1 MAYQVEQLKLN
12 FGKRDESMEAL
23 VLEWLAQPAV
33 ADEPYLAAWQRL
45 TLASRSLCRQLEW
58 PIIRP
63 QSEPHP
69 APLIGGSGSVIKL
82 SG

>member
-33 ADEPYLAAWQRL
+33 ADEPYLAAWQRFN
-45 TLASRSLCRQLEW
+45 ACQ
-58 PIIRP
+58 
-63 QSEPHP
+63 
-69 APLIGGSGSVIKL
+69 
-82 SG
+82 